1 MLSTGTRA
9 HISGVLSATSR
20 TVSAK
25 GGSVNE
31 VACWPLTTIVLGHT
45 AQYESRRPSFHAI
58 GPIIFTCEDKYRLQ
72 DFDRQTTYGGDQ
84 RFLGVQSVDKNSLQP
99 LHLLDLVYQA
109 RYFLLDGGDAHAS
122 RRGFQPDDFC
132 FVDIWQPVI
141 SQLLEGRGRRGVGD
155 DVLV

>member
-9 HISGVLSATSR
+9 HISGVLSATSG

-25 GGSVNE
+25 GGNVNE

-58 GPIIFTCEDKYRLQ
+58 GPIIFTREDKHRLQ

-99 LHLLDLVYQA
+99 LHLLDLMYQA

-122 RRGFQPDDFC
+122 RRACTVNSSSFSS
-132 FVDIWQPVI
+132 I
-141 SQLLEGRGRRGVGD
+141 SAAGNPHAGRYD
-155 DVLV
+155 SALNHHC